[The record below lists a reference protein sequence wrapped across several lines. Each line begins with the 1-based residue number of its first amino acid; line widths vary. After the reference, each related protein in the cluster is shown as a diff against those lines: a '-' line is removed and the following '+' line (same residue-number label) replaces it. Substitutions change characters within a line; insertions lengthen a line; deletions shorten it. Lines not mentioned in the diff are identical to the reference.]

1 MLRTDL
7 NATRSELQAAD
18 SDFQKSLLDVKTT
31 LKTRVS
37 QSITLKVCRFFFS
50 TWKVPLLACLFIC
63 LFVSL
68 LQILLTNA
76 LQKIIVS
83 YRFRFLELYKSC

>member
-37 QSITLKVCRFFFS
+37 QSIKVCRFFFFS
-50 TWKVPLLACLFIC
+50 T
-63 LFVSL
+63 
-68 LQILLTNA
+68 
-76 LQKIIVS
+76 
-83 YRFRFLELYKSC
+83 